1 MDIMKIAQR
10 ADAVVGLVATVL
22 AVYWFATGSYFWGGA
37 AVLSAAASFASAKYV
52 PARWLVKR
60 MMLARL
66 K

>member
-1 MDIMKIAQR
+1 MNILKMAQR
-10 ADAVVGLVATVL
+10 ADAVAGLVFVALALYWAT
-22 AVYWFATGSYFWGGA
+22 TGSYIWSGT
-37 AVLSAAASFASAKYV
+37 AVISAVVSFASAKYV

>member
-1 MDIMKIAQR
+1 MDILKIAQR
-10 ADAVVGLVATVL
+10 ADAVVGLVFAVL
-22 AVYWFATGSYFWGGA
+22 GIYWIATGSYLWGGA

>member
-1 MDIMKIAQR
+1 MDFIKLAQR
-10 ADAVVGLVATVL
+10 ADAVLGLIFLAFAFYWLATE
-22 AVYWFATGSYFWGGA
+22 SYLWGGVA
-37 AVLSAAASFASAKYV
+37 LFSAAASFASAKYV

>member
-10 ADAVVGLVATVL
+10 TDAVLGLVFVVL
-22 AVYWFATGSYFWGGA
+22 GVYWIATGSYFWGGA
-37 AVLSAAASFASAKYV
+37 AVFSAVVSIASAKYV

>member
-1 MDIMKIAQR
+1 MDILKIAQR
-10 ADAVVGLVATVL
+10 ADAVIGIVSVVL
-22 AVYWFATGSYFWGGA
+22 GAYWMATGSYLLGGV
-37 AVLSAAASFASAKYV
+37 AVLSAVASFASAKYV